1 MPWSVE
7 LNTELDL
14 IESIYSGYV
23 TICEVEAA
31 TLKAFELASKERPSR
46 FLTEL
51 RDVELEHSVAD
62 LYFIPKEWQRMKF
75 MWLNR
80 LALLVSGCDA
90 IMKDLQ
96 FFETTCLNQG
106 RHVRIFT
113 QRQDAIDWLQG

>member
-31 TLKAFELASKERPSR
+31 TLKAFDLASKERPSR

-51 RDVELEHSVAD
+51 REVELEHSVAD
-62 LYFIPKEWQRMKF
+62 LYFIPKEWQRMQA
-75 MWLNR
+75 MRMSR
-80 LALLVSGCDA
+80 LALLVFGCEA
-90 IMKDLQ
+90 MMKDLQ
-96 FFETTCLNQG
+96 FFETTCHNQG
-106 RHVRIFT
+106 WQVRIFT
-113 QRQDAIDWLQG
+113 QRQDAIDWLQR